1 MSLRKPTLFQGVA
14 TALITPFRDGML
26 DRAALCRLIEG
37 QIEGGA
43 AAILVAGT
51 TGEGST
57 LSFAEHGEVI
67 EAARDCIRNRV
78 PLLAGCGSN
87 CTDRA
92 VELAKIAAY
101 LHDIGNLVNRSE
113 HSQSG
118 AIMAWSIL
126 NDMGCAP
133 SEIATI
139 VTAIGNHDEGTGVPV
154 NAVAAAMILADKA
167 DVRRSRVRSRDTTSF
182 DIHDRVN
189 YSVTKSELKINEDK
203 TEVHLKLTIDTT
215 YSSVM
220 EYFEI
225 FLERMLLCCKAAE
238 KLGMKFRLVINDQP
252 LL

>member
-1 MSLRKPTLFQGVA
+1 MLTYQEITKSEAIKTYITRADESLD
-14 TALITPFRDGML
+14 ALGYT
-26 DRAALCRLIEG
+26 EH
-37 QIEGGA
+37 
-43 AAILVAGT
+43 
-51 TGEGST
+51 
-57 LSFAEHGEVI
+57 SFAHVLH
-67 EAARDCIRNRV
+67 AARK
-78 PLLAGCGSN
+78 AGYILETLGFDAR
-87 CTDRA
+87 T
-92 VELAKIAAY
+92 VELCKIAAY

-167 DVRRSRVRSRDTTSF
+167 DVRRSRVRNRDTTSF

-189 YSVTKSELKINEDK
+189 YSVTKSELKINADK